1 LGGRVGEQLHPD
13 DQPRAR
19 CVVFCVVFWR
29 RGVQGFGWWEA
40 YVNWEPEAE
49 IGGSKS
55 AGRAIPGWTDLE
67 CLLGLLPYIV

>member
-1 LGGRVGEQLHPD
+1 MTSPGLVALCFALCFGGGGCKGLD
-13 DQPRAR
+13 GGNN
-19 CVVFCVVFWR
+19 F
-29 RGVQGFGWWEA
+29 
-40 YVNWEPEAE
+40 VNWEPEAE